1 MSKKTIKHA
10 RTALLYGLGLFV
22 TGLLSFS
29 LAIALMKNPLEASFL
44 LSSLAKTGLYI
55 SLLGAI
61 VSIITG
67 LIFLPTILK
76 KITFHWKAP
85 KIDYHSFFEVVARF
99 VSLLFVS
106 LISVW
111 AFLSS
116 TENEYTD
123 DENTDPDIIDGD
135 LEPDAYYNK
144 NPFYAYKWDD
154 NDSDSLKW

>member
-1 MSKKTIKHA
+1 MRIKKIKHA
-10 RTALLYGLGLFV
+10 HTALRWGLGVFV
-22 TGLLSFS
+22 IGIISFI
-29 LAIALMKNPLEASFL
+29 LAISLMEPPLEASFL

-55 SLLGAI
+55 TLLGAI
-61 VSIITG
+61 LSIITG
-67 LIFLPTILK
+67 LIFLPLVLK
-76 KITFHWKAP
+76 KITFHWKLH
-85 KIDYHSFFEVVARF
+85 KIDSHSFFSAMAQF
-99 VSLLFVS
+99 VSLSFVS
-106 LISVW
+106 LFSVW

-154 NDSDSLKW
+154 NDSD